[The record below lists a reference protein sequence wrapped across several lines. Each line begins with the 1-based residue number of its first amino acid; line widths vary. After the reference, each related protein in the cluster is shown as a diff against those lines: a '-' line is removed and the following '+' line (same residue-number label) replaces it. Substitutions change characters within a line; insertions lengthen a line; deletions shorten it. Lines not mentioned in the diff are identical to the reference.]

1 MGRAWR
7 TIRMAALALLLLGAP
22 RVWAADDGSEQV
34 PQGPAPAPG
43 PVMAPS
49 EVVGYRPIPESMLP
63 GMVNPGLNQ
72 TGMPQ
77 AAMPS
82 PTNLGGPAMQMGPY
96 TLGPDDIIYIEVT
109 GQPEFTG
116 RYVVGTDGKIQYGFV
131 GDIPADGLT
140 KEQLASAVAEK
151 LQKYVRVPSVYVTI
165 VGFNS
170 KAIYILGE
178 VARPGKYAM
187 RGDSIKIRDA
197 VIAAGLIT
205 TRAALSRVHVIK
217 SDPKDPSYKVLNLK
231 NVLFKG
237 IMRDNIELVTGDIVV
252 IPSTVLSGINTFLS
266 NLLSPVSKGASVAA
280 LATL

>member
-1 MGRAWR
+1 MGRAWLVIR
-7 TIRMAALALLLLGAP
+7 TAALACLMIAGAAN
-22 RVWAADDGSEQV
+22 VWAADDAAEQT
-34 PQGPAPAPG
+34 PQGPGPAPG
-43 PVMAPS
+43 PGFAPAD
-49 EVVGYRPIPESMLP
+49 VVGYRPIPESMLP
-63 GMVNPGLNQ
+63 SAVNPGLNQ
-72 TGMPQ
+72 TGVPQ
-77 AAMPS
+77 AAMPY

-96 TLGPDDIIYIEVT
+96 TLGPDDVVYVEVS

-116 RYVVGTDGKIQYGFV
+116 RYVVGADGTIQYGFV

-140 KEQLASAVAEK
+140 KEELASRVAEK
-151 LQKYVRVPSVYVTI
+151 LQKYIRVPSVYVTI

-231 NVLFKG
+231 KVLLKG
-237 IMRDNIELVTGDIVV
+237 IMQDNI
-252 IPSTVLSGINTFLS
+252 
-266 NLLSPVSKGASVAA
+266 
-280 LATL
+280 